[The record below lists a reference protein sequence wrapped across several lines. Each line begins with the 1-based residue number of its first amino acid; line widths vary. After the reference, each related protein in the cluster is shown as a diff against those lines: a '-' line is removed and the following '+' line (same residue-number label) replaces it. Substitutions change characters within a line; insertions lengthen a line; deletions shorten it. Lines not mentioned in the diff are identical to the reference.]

1 VISVQAIV
9 SSLES
14 LQIRWNHNQLKSL
27 NFFFGQVLSAV
38 GTYQLPQVIRK
49 EQRTL
54 HHDDFGMTQSK
65 LITVINSKSLE
76 RNVGGKP
83 VSTFLHTV
91 LENSDR
97 CFQMTNH

>member
-1 VISVQAIV
+1 VYKFRAISGSAWKMH
-9 SSLES
+9 SLTPP
-14 LQIRWNHNQLKSL
+14 KSAK
-27 NFFFGQVLSAV
+27 VKLSAD